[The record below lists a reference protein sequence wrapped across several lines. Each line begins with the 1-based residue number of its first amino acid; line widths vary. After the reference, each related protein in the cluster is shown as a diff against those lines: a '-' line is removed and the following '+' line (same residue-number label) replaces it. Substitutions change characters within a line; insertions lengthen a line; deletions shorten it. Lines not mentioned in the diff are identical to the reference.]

1 MEKKLT
7 RQIGFIKPKGEVPAP
22 KPSKEVKQALEDS
35 VEVNKKLDKVI
46 ETTDNLLN
54 LLTEIEKKEKKIL
67 KWINTHK
74 KFKWSAMCVE
84 LGIDKGNFQRMLK
97 KEKFSLTSEQLIKIE
112 EKLKEYGYAGV

>member
-1 MEKKLT
+1 MDKKLN
-7 RQIGFIKPKGEVPAP
+7 RQVAYIKTKGDAIPA
-22 KPSKEVKQALEDS
+22 KPSKEVKQALKDS
-35 VEVNKKLDKVI
+35 VQFVEKLDKVI

-97 KEKFSLTSEQLIKIE
+97 KEKFSLTSEQLVKIE
-112 EKLKEYGYAGV
+112 EKLKEYGYGK